1 MKQTAL
7 PAIVASYDW
16 DWRKAERHFL
26 PGQHDKV
33 VGVAQQAL
41 DLDPVSLRANSHLGL
56 ALYRGL
62 EARRSVTTIPRKGRV
77 IPARN
82 YRLQDC
88 RLTDPASNPHDRVTM
103 FFSLV

>member
-26 PGQHDKV
+26 PGIESKPRYATAHEWCSEYLSRIGQHDKV

-62 EARRSVTTIPRKGRV
+62 EARRSVTNS
-77 IPARN
+77 A
-82 YRLQDC
+82 
-88 RLTDPASNPHDRVTM
+88 
-103 FFSLV
+103 